1 MTLWLVLF
9 AATCVAYA
17 VLAVLSA
24 RAGRGV
30 TEILLVVGLSSAV
43 FAGRAVFGGSS
54 TLGALRGATLVPLLA
69 LVVTGGRPPRI
80 FDPPGIKAR
89 ALRRMPK
96 PERQAYEREEF
107 KSFLSQL
114 AFVACIVG
122 GAIVYV
128 LNDLT
133 FLD

>member
-1 MTLWLVLF
+1 MTLWLILF
-9 AATCVAYA
+9 AATCVVYA

-24 RAGRGV
+24 RAGRGAG
-30 TEILLVVGLSSAV
+30 EILLIIGLSSAV
-43 FAGRAVFGGSS
+43 FLAQDLFAGTS
-54 TLGALRGATLVPLLA
+54 TLGALRGATLLPLVI

-89 ALRRMPK
+89 TLRRMPK
-96 PERQAYEREEF
+96 HERQAVEREGF

-114 AFVACIVG
+114 ALTACIVVG
-122 GAIVYV
+122 VLVYV

>member
-1 MTLWLVLF
+1 MTLWVILF
-9 AATCVAYA
+9 AATCIAYG
-17 VLAVLSA
+17 VLAVIGA
-24 RAGRGV
+24 RAGRGA
-30 TEILLVVGLSSAV
+30 TEVLLVIGLSSAV
-43 FAGRAVFGGSS
+43 FLARAVFTGAS
-54 TLGALRGATLVPLLA
+54 TLGALRGATLVPTLV

-96 PERQAYEREEF
+96 RERRALESEGL

-114 AFVACIVG
+114 ALLACIVV
-122 GAIVYV
+122 AVIVYD